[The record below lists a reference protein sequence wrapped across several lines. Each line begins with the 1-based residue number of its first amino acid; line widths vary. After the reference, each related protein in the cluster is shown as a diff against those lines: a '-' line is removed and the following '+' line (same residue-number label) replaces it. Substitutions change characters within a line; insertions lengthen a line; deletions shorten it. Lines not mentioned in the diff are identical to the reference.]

1 METYIIGIIAGII
14 GIIIIYIIYKFFN
27 NWINNKIN
35 NTGVLPTTGLSNL
48 YTVDD
53 MLIKG
58 GKKRLKRRIKK

>member
-14 GIIIIYIIYKFFN
+14 GIIIIFIIYKFFN

-35 NTGVLPTTGLSNL
+35 TGELPSISDLGYNIPGDRISS
-48 YTVDD
+48 
-53 MLIKG
+53 G